1 MQALSFYNTYLT
13 FGLTSA
19 ERDYLEEN
27 QELAKLY
34 RIECKEFSDLLAIPA
49 FMILIRFESLTEN
62 ELELFNECF
71 VSSDTMIFSL
81 SETPYNKLSYY
92 ADFDFKS
99 NNLKQLQL
107 SRKKLIIEKYKKT
120 TTVFNPYPFCGKLN

>member
-34 RIECKEFSDLLAIPA
+34 RIECEEFSDLLAIPA

-71 VSSDTMIFSL
+71 VSSDT
-81 SETPYNKLSYY
+81 
-92 ADFDFKS
+92 
-99 NNLKQLQL
+99 
-107 SRKKLIIEKYKKT
+107 
-120 TTVFNPYPFCGKLN
+120 